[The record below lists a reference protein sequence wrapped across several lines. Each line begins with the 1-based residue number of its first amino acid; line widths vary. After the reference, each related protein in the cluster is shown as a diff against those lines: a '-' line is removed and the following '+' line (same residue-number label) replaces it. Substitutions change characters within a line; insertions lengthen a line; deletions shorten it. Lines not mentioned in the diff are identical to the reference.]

1 MDEMTRGLHL
11 KITKNS
17 IESTMKKEYIWVR
30 VMDALKSFVAFSTM
44 VFSIVVLVINEDM
57 PIVDKFF
64 LSLYVFFVAMT

>member
-17 IESTMKKEYIWVR
+17 IKITMKKEYIWVR

-44 VFSIVVLVINEDM
+44 VFSIVVLAINEDM

>member
-17 IESTMKKEYIWVR
+17 IKITMKKEYIWVR

>member
-17 IESTMKKEYIWVR
+17 IESSMKKEYIWVR

>member
-44 VFSIVVLVINEDM
+44 VFSIVVLAINEDM

>member
-1 MDEMTRGLHL
+1 MTRGLHL

-17 IESTMKKEYIWVR
+17 IKITMKKEYIWVR